1 MSGIVIPSLHIQI
14 IQSEDDIYMTKP
26 AGSVPVFHGGDKVSG
41 FLEVVTCKTFEF
53 CIDISFEGQLCLAPL
68 EA

>member
-1 MSGIVIPSLHIQI
+1 
-14 IQSEDDIYMTKP
+14 MTKP